1 MILLYL
7 SPKSS
12 PRHPRRS
19 QAGQRKEAHI
29 CFCCRRLWGLS
40 LLPALTWSSLL
51 CNRMLTHFPLGC
63 WKTNAPW
70 GGGLMDLVS
79 DSPVF
84 PAWLSRSAAQRHPL
98 CTLSCPPAP
107 AAVVPAQE
115 DFSCLGA
122 AGVYGKRVGR
132 GEGKLPQSGWEG
144 RPSSGLRQDVGA
156 AGNSG
161 QLPKKPWQHQE
172 ASEARLRDC
181 WGEESISLPGREWLV
196 SSRRF
201 ISSTHI
207 C

>member
-1 MILLYL
+1 ME
-7 SPKSS
+7 
-12 PRHPRRS
+12 
-19 QAGQRKEAHI
+19 RKEAHI

-51 CNRMLTHFPLGC
+51 CNRMLTHFPPGC

-98 CTLSCPPAP
+98 CTLSCPRAP

-132 GEGKLPQSGWEG
+132 GGGKAATVWLGGKALFWLETGRWCCRKLWSVAEKTLTASGGLGSSPQGLLG
-144 RPSSGLRQDVGA
+144 RGKHLSAWQGMAGLIM
-156 AGNSG
+156 
-161 QLPKKPWQHQE
+161 L
-172 ASEARLRDC
+172 
-181 WGEESISLPGREWLV
+181 
-196 SSRRF
+196 F
-201 ISSTHI
+201 Y
-207 C
+207 